1 MIIGI
6 CGVARSGKD
15 TTYNLFNKALLKRN
29 KTSERFAFAD
39 QIKYELKPLL
49 EENFN
54 INPFDCDDD
63 TKEKIRPLMV
73 AYGTHLARALDENHW
88 IKRLSQRIKSKSIA
102 DYQFITDVRYENEI
116 NFLRSNF
123 DKSYIIYV
131 EREGFKPINEE
142 EEINCPKLRSRSDY
156 VINWPSFNEAE
167 SEGYPY
173 VEKIIN
179 EELKDRQ

>member
-15 TTYNLFNKALLKRN
+15 TTYNLFNEVLSSQGK
-29 KTSERFAFAD
+29 SCERFAFAD
-39 QIKYELKPLL
+39 QIKEELKPLL

-73 AYGTHLARALDENHW
+73 AYGTYLARALDKNHW
-88 IKRLSQRIKSKSIA
+88 IKRLSRKIQSDSTA

-123 DKSYIIYV
+123 KKSYIIYV
-131 EREGFKPINEE
+131 EREGFKAINEE
-142 EEINCPKLRSRSDY
+142 EEENCPKLKNKSDY
-156 VINWPSFNEAE
+156 IIKWPSFREAE
-167 SEGYPY
+167 TEGIPY
-173 VEKIIN
+173 IKKIIN
-179 EELKDRQ
+179 EKFKD